1 MKYTGLLAVLILFAS
16 CAFAQKVTTE
26 SSSDT
31 TEVEV
36 SNTPSE
42 RAHSVKK
49 ATIMSA
55 ALPGLGQVYNR
66 KWWKVPIVYAGIG
79 TCIYFINDNTQNY
92 KYYRDQ
98 LIAEL
103 DGDPETVNETPFNSS
118 GLRQI
123 TDDYRR
129 WLDLSYISLG
139 LVYAL
144 NIIDANVDAHLFFF
158 DVSDDLT
165 LHWTPQFNLG
175 PQPMTGV
182 GLSLNF

>member
-1 MKYTGLLAVLILFAS
+1 
-16 CAFAQKVTTE
+16 
-26 SSSDT
+26 
-31 TEVEV
+31 
-36 SNTPSE
+36 
-42 RAHSVKK
+42 
-49 ATIMSA
+49 MSA

-66 KWWKVPIVYAGIG
+66 KWWKVPILYAGIG

-92 KYYRDQ
+92 QYYRNQ

-103 DGDPETVNETPFNSS
+103 DGNPDTTNETPFNSS
-118 GLRQI
+118 QLRTI
-123 TDDYRR
+123 SDDYRR

-158 DVSDDLT
+158 DVSDELT
-165 LHWTPQFNLG
+165 LRWTPQFNIG